1 MTESDDSLLVK
12 TGDSDETLSKSDGP
26 TFDKAVDETVEDQ
39 DKHREMLEAAH
50 ATLNG
55 QSLGDISVNHPY
67 WGLMNAARQFK
78 HEKGF

>member
-1 MTESDDSLLVK
+1 MTESDDLLVK
-12 TGDSDETLSKSDGP
+12 EGDTMSEEVSSASEASPGETVVETL
-26 TFDKAVDETVEDQ
+26 DQ

-50 ATLNG
+50 ETLKG
-55 QSLGDISVNHPY
+55 QNLSDISVNHPY